1 MKYTLV
7 ILTAILSQLVFG
19 QDEFPNF
26 LQGTWKMEGR
36 EIYEHWDKLT
46 DKSLLGFSYK
56 LNNGQMKVSEYLEI
70 KQHDK
75 LTIYT
80 ATVVNQN
87 HGNAVDFKLTKT
99 NNSFTF
105 ENPNHDFS
113 KKIVYQKLSDTQ
125 IFVQVS
131 DGNNN
136 GFSYKMYKQNIEDTT
151 TPNPNFDRAL
161 AEKLGGDEY
170 GMKSYFF
177 VILKKGT
184 NTTADKELIGQ
195 SFRGH
200 LDNINQLVEEKKLI
214 VA

>member
-1 MKYTLV
+1 M
-7 ILTAILSQLVFG
+7 
-19 QDEFPNF
+19 
-26 LQGTWKMEGR
+26 
-36 EIYEHWDKLT
+36 
-46 DKSLLGFSYK
+46 
-56 LNNGQMKVSEYLEI
+56 
-70 KQHDK
+70 
-75 LTIYT
+75 
-80 ATVVNQN
+80 
-87 HGNAVDFKLTKT
+87 DFKLTKT

-136 GFSYKMYKQNIEDTT
+136 GFSYNMYKQNIEDTT

-200 LDNINQLVEEKKLI
+200 LDNINQLVEEKNLSWPDLWKKMKTITEVFLS
-214 VA
+214 